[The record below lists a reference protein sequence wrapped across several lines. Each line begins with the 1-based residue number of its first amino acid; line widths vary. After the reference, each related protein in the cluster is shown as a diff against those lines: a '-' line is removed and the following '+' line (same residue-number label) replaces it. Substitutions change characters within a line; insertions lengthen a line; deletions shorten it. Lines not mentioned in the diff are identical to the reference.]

1 MLLRSAPM
9 RATAALA
16 LASLAGLGSC
26 KSTAPG
32 STASTTASSTATI
45 APSPAPAASASATGT
60 SALEQSKGLPPWTFA
75 GFPGWIGYA
84 TNPERSAEDSPR
96 HATHAIAIGDEPA
109 WAETKAALRAHAPG
123 FSEVVPFAAYEE
135 IGFGC
140 DGRTASF
147 AFWSASKRLT
157 PGPLWLTPPETSATV
172 TPVVE
177 IPKEKIPAKVAS
189 TGEPELRAWSA
200 GAHTFVSRRTGTT
213 LVSEVWEGE
222 TRTFRDASKYVAMEG
237 ADDVAPSL
245 EGGPGV
251 PIPRLVIAVEGKTL
265 LLVESNGFEGAG
277 FVGVLLEKGA
287 AKRAE
292 GRPYS
297 YWCAF

>member
-1 MLLRSAPM
+1 MLVGSAQM
-9 RATAALA
+9 RTAALA
-16 LASLAGLGSC
+16 SVVLATLAAC
-26 KSTAPG
+26 NRT
-32 STASTTASSTATI
+32 SSTPPATPEPI
-45 APSPAPAASASATGT
+45 ASAVATAT
-60 SALEQSKGLPPWTFA
+60 ATATDASALDASKGLPPWTFA

-84 TNPERSAEDSPR
+84 TNTEQSAGDSPK
-96 HATHAIAIGDEPA
+96 HPVHAIAIGDEPA
-109 WAETKAALRAHAPG
+109 WEKAKPSLRASAPG

-147 AFWSASKRLT
+147 AFWSTSKRLT

-265 LLVESNGFEGAG
+265 LLVETNGFEGAG